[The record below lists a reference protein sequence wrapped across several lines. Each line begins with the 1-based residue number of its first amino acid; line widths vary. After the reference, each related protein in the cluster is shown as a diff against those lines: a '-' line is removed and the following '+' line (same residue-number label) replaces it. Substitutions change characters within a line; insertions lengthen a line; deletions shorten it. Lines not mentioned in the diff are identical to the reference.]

1 MSSTADAEAHSSTT
15 TEQSQSSNHPPD
27 PMPLPAARTMDD
39 AQSDHTTTPSKDD
52 PATMAASEELK
63 HTTISDKVLPTSLK
77 DQPRHAGAG
86 EDKTMKETVKE
97 GTPEADLTDA
107 QDEEMRERIT
117 SPKKKRGRDQDEE
130 TRDLDDNNLDEPGSS
145 ADGSVIN
152 GSRTTR
158 SGPEKKRPRDTSED
172 YTNATEKAADVKAS
186 FLVMATADTTDN
198 PKPTSS
204 ETQPTKNSESSQKP
218 IFGSGFGDKSQ
229 PSTSAFAS
237 SGFASLASSST
248 SPFGIIGATKPS
260 VFGAAPQPAVS
271 GFGALAAAKSTN
283 APSTAPLVDST
294 ASSTAKPLISLGFG
308 GGSDSGFGGLGGSS
322 GSVFGS
328 RLGNGFAGG
337 SGAKLSSFAAPGTE
351 SITTAKP
358 AKAFGAPESDNEGSD
373 QDDSE
378 GNGASDDEEG
388 GNVGAED
395 KKKTSKVSKVH
406 IEDGESGE
414 ATLLQMRAKLF
425 AIDSKEVGWKERGV
439 GTLKINVPKPCVDF
453 DENGV
458 VIPGSFDASGL
469 EDEDEDSAAPR
480 VARLI
485 MRQENTHRVVLNT
498 VIVRAMEFNDKP
510 SNSSAQIIFTAFEG
524 DKEPKPINMLLKM
537 SEANARSFRSEIES
551 IQHEL

>member
-1 MSSTADAEAHSSTT
+1 MSSTADASTA
-15 TEQSQSSNHPPD
+15 TEQSHSSNHPPD
-27 PMPLPAARTMDD
+27 VMPLPARTMAD

-63 HTTISDKVLPTSLK
+63 HTTISDKVLPTSPK
-77 DQPRHAGAG
+77 EQAQHVAG

-107 QDEEMRERIT
+107 QDEEMRERIS

-130 TRDLDDNNLDEPGSS
+130 TRELDNNLDEPGSS
-145 ADGSVIN
+145 ADGSVLN

-158 SGPEKKRPRDTSED
+158 LGPEKKRPRDTSED
-172 YTNATEKAADVKAS
+172 YTNATEKATD
-186 FLVMATADTTDN
+186 VMATADTTDT

-204 ETQPTKNSESSQKP
+204 ETQPTKNSSESSQKP
-218 IFGSGFGDKSQ
+218 TFGSGFGDKSQ

-237 SGFASLASSST
+237 SGFAALASSST

-260 VFGAAPQPAVS
+260 VFGAAPTVS
-271 GFGALAAAKSTN
+271 GFGALAAVKSPD
-283 APSTAPLVDST
+283 APTTPLVDSA

-308 GGSDSGFGGLGGSS
+308 GGPSSGFGGLGGSS

-337 SGAKLSSFAAPGTE
+337 SGAKLSNFAAPGTE
-351 SITTAKP
+351 SIATAKP

-373 QDDSE
+373 QDKSE

-395 KKKTSKVSKVH
+395 KKKPSKVSKVH

-414 ATLLQMRAKLF
+414 ATLLQIRAKLF
-425 AIDSKEVGWKERGV
+425 AIDSKEAGWKERGV

-458 VIPGSFDASGL
+458 AIPGSFDASGL
-469 EDEDEDSAAPR
+469 EDEDEDPAAPPR

-498 VIVRAMEFNDKP
+498 VIIRAMEFTDKP
-510 SNSSAQIIFTAFEG
+510 SNTAAQILFTAFEG

-537 SEANARSFRSEIES
+537 SEANARSFRSEIQS